1 MIANEQGVLLG
12 IDENVLKLDCGQL
25 YESIFFK
32 YRILQFKWMNCMI
45 MGIISQ

>member
-1 MIANEQGVLLG
+1 MSRGSLG

-32 YRILQFKWMNCMI
+32 YRLQFKWMNCMI